1 MIPLASR
8 RIDAS
13 APGSPAQ
20 VRELTTDEVNAVAGG
35 AVVIAA
41 IAIAVVAAAA
51 YAEISDALS
60 SESDDSGSEA
70 ED

>member
-8 RIDAS
+8 CIDAS
-13 APGSPAQ
+13 APGSPAKI
-20 VRELTTDEVNAVAGG
+20 RELTTDEVNAVAGG
-35 AVVIAA
+35 AVVIAI
-41 IAIAVVAAAA
+41 IAVAVVAAAA

-60 SESDDSGSEA
+60 SESDDSSSEA

>member
-1 MIPLASR
+1 MIALASR

-13 APGSPAQ
+13 ALGPKAQ
-20 VRELTTDEVNAVAGG
+20 IRELTTDEVNAVAGG
-35 AVVIAA
+35 AIVIAL

-51 YAEISDALS
+51 AEEIADAV
-60 SESDDSGSEA
+60 SESDDSSSEA